1 MRMKTPYVPHLF
13 GVAAFDRITGR
24 RGWLSV
30 GVASSIAWS
39 QEDVWIEYDGHEY
52 FLQGVKRE
60 QEGRGRSAPG
70 ISTPAEQDNLDEA
83 MARLYRFTSILGF
96 YKRGYVDITSRI
108 WGTSLIRY
116 GAVRDV
122 YTEVLQGG
130 AHGFD
135 CNHMPIID
143 DDQVRKAL
151 AFLREGRRLSRV
163 HDAYSFLSFFKV
175 VESQM
180 PSEKRIEWVGR
191 NLNQLT
197 EERAVKRIKELRD
210 QGIDVNKHLFDSGR
224 CAVAHASIGKVIVDP
239 DIPADRQRIAAD
251 LCIIEALANR
261 YLKVD
266 AGVPDE
272 MDVYSNRDR
281 LAPWYSLMTSEAV
294 EALRAGGCVE
304 NAAQLGQL
312 AGVTVA
318 VSLWPHPPA
327 DQFREMTLLPVDSG
341 NGVLRFDTLSSRRT
355 IVLAF
360 AMDVA
365 NGRLH
370 TLLNES
376 GFQPGSD
383 ITEQDVEDF
392 TRYFHSVIGNG
403 RVELR
408 IKGGVEP
415 VDCEVV
421 IPVNIIPQAPEEA
434 VQRALEQFRR
444 SRQRAGALTPGAAL
458 ARTENA
464 ADGDGTD

>member
-1 MRMKTPYVPHLF
+1 MKTPYVPHWF
-13 GVAAFDRITGR
+13 GIAALDRINGR

-39 QEDVWIEYDGHEY
+39 QDDVWIEYDGHEY

-60 QEGRGRSAPG
+60 QEGEVRSAPG
-70 ISTPAEQDNLDEA
+70 ISTPAERDQMDEA

-96 YKRGYVDITSRI
+96 YKRGYVDITSRT
-108 WGTSLIRY
+108 WGTSIIRH
-116 GAVRDV
+116 GAIRDA
-122 YTEVLQGG
+122 YTEVTHGV

-135 CNHMPIID
+135 CNHMPIIE

-180 PSEKRIEWVGR
+180 PSEQRVEWVGK
-191 NLNQLT
+191 NLDQLT
-197 EERAVKRIKELRD
+197 EERVVNRIKELRD
-210 QGIDVNKHLFDSGR
+210 QGIDVNRHLFDSGR

-261 YLKVD
+261 YIKVD

-272 MDVYSNRDR
+272 MDLYSNRDR
-281 LAPWYSLMTSEAV
+281 VAPLYPLMRPESVETLKAGGAV
-294 EALRAGGCVE
+294 EA
-304 NAAQLGQL
+304 AAQLGQL
-312 AGVTVA
+312 EGATVS
-318 VSLWPHPPA
+318 VNLWPHPPA
-327 DQFREMTLLPVDSG
+327 DQFREMTLLPIDSG
-341 NGVLRFDTLSSRRT
+341 DGVLRFVTLSSRGT

-365 NGRLH
+365 NGKLH

-376 GFQPGSD
+376 GLRQGAE
-383 ITEQDVEDF
+383 IAEQDIEDF
-392 TRYFHSVIGNG
+392 TRYFHSVIANG
-403 RVELR
+403 KVELR
-408 IKGGVEP
+408 VKGGVEP

-444 SRQRAGALTPGAAL
+444 SRS
-458 ARTENA
+458 
-464 ADGDGTD
+464 